1 MRVFRHSKLCFE
13 HRKYERCGL
22 KVCFSRDRK
31 EPVRLISKN
40 YRQRLQPMRDLY
52 NKENESPESVDDD
65 VSMDVWMGN
74 DPFYDRFPWF
84 RLVGR

>member
-1 MRVFRHSKLCFE
+1 
-13 HRKYERCGL
+13 
-22 KVCFSRDRK
+22 
-31 EPVRLISKN
+31 
-40 YRQRLQPMRDLY
+40 MRDLY